1 MVRTAVGVR
10 REVVVWVMWYRE
22 RERERAT
29 SLCIFPKDS
38 SAGAG
43 AWWEREL
50 DVCGDGQG
58 CWEEE
63 ICGDSVLIECLEAKL
78 MWGQVDM
85 PLVVVERRLRRW

>member
-1 MVRTAVGVR
+1 MAWRRSRRESGGGLEVAETTTRAVLHRAAVVVRTAVGVW
-10 REVVVWVMWYRE
+10 RELVVWGMCY
-22 RERERAT
+22 RERAT

-58 CWEEE
+58 C
-63 ICGDSVLIECLEAKL
+63 
-78 MWGQVDM
+78 
-85 PLVVVERRLRRW
+85 